1 MGVEKRIPIGKQLMQ
16 GSMTPSWGVATPPD
30 PQSRRKSPRVLGP
43 FDGKRGAMLPVAIR
57 IHDLSIGGCL
67 IQCFHEEPVGRRVK
81 IAVELPYAG
90 WVTLDA
96 EILYARPDYGYAV
109 KWVDVSADIQAKLER
124 GIDRLLTKS
133 PTDE

>member
-1 MGVEKRIPIGKQLMQ
+1 
-16 GSMTPSWGVATPPD
+16 
-30 PQSRRKSPRVLGP
+30 
-43 FDGKRGAMLPVAIR
+43 MLPVAIR

-81 IAVELPYAG
+81 IAVELPYEG

-109 KWVDVSADIQAKLER
+109 KWVNVPAATRSKLER
-124 GIDRLLTKS
+124 AISYLLTRS

>member
-1 MGVEKRIPIGKQLMQ
+1 M
-16 GSMTPSWGVATPPD
+16 
-30 PQSRRKSPRVLGP
+30 
-43 FDGKRGAMLPVAIR
+43 PVAIR

-81 IAVELPYAG
+81 IAVELPYEG

-96 EILYARPDYGYAV
+96 EILYARRDYGYAV
-109 KWVDVSADIQAKLER
+109 KWVDVPADIHAKLDR
-124 GIDRLLTKS
+124 VIHRLLTKS